1 MLVVLPTDVV
11 RCIQI
16 SLKLWTS
23 SVTQGHLHN
32 TRSKSRQRFYDHV
45 LGNSLNG
52 AANLRQEAY
61 ARLSDKEGIEKKIH
75 NLLYLKPR

>member
-1 MLVVLPTDVV
+1 MHPN
-11 RCIQI
+11 
-16 SLKLWTS
+16 KLEIMDI
-23 SVTQGHLHN
+23 L
-32 TRSKSRQRFYDHV
+32 RYSRTPSQHKIEIQRFYDHV